1 MVIQILFRDPRSGSE
16 RKYEFDQSPVR
27 IGRNPLNNVVL
38 EGNFV
43 SGWHGIIRFD
53 DTGTYYFDLGSTN
66 GTCLDGKRL
75 PKNTAIPVLQTT
87 QFTIWL
93 FELIVTP
100 SVPGTLATPQQRP
113 AAVSTMAVTGRSTE
127 LIQAGATPQT
137 PSHAHSSPSRIIP
150 VGGRMS
156 PPQTASSAP
165 AQVSAPT
172 PNHAHIHSSAVV
184 SARPPSQFPTPDPIG
199 NQPTDRLL
207 RCLRIIGAFSEAF
220 MGLKKGYEQFGAE
233 VGVRPLTGT
242 TPLHR
247 ARTSQEIVEYVLDP
261 ATDPDVCARD
271 LNAVFA
277 DMGIHD
283 VALMEGISQSVRVL
297 LAKLDPNALDFKLGA
312 GLWSGSKAKARWSEY
327 VETFNNLLAEDAA
340 LHAEIFGEEF
350 AAAYASVALG
360 DEHAG
365 QEDGE

>member
-16 RKYEFDQSPVR
+16 KKYEFDQSPVR

-53 DTGTYYFDLGSTN
+53 DTGAYYFDLGSTN

-75 PKNTAIPVLQTT
+75 QKNTAIPILQPTR
-87 QFTIWL
+87 FTIWM

-100 SVPGTLATPQQRP
+100 CVPGAFPTHPQRPSALGTLA
-113 AAVSTMAVTGRSTE
+113 VTSRSTE
-127 LIQAGATPQT
+127 VVQVGATPQT
-137 PSHAHSSPSRIIP
+137 SSHAHSSPSRIVP
-150 VGGRMS
+150 VGGRTPTPPPPANAPSPFSIPAAPPARSPSQS
-156 PPQTASSAP
+156 PP
-165 AQVSAPT
+165 
-172 PNHAHIHSSAVV
+172 
-184 SARPPSQFPTPDPIG
+184 PDLAG
-199 NQPTDRLL
+199 TQPMDRLL

-220 MGLKKGYEQFGAE
+220 MGLKKGYEQFGSE
-233 VGVRPLTGT
+233 VGVRPLSGT

-247 ARTSQEIVEYVLDP
+247 ARTSQEIVEYLLEP
-261 ATDPDVCARD
+261 SIDPDICARD

-297 LAKLDPNALDFKLGA
+297 LAKLDPNALDFRMGG
-312 GLWSGSKAKARWSEY
+312 GLWSGSKAKTKWGEY
-327 VETFNNLLAEDAA
+327 VETFNSLLAEDAA

-350 AAAYASVALG
+350 ASAYASVALG
-360 DEHAG
+360 DENPARD
-365 QEDGE
+365 DGE

>member
-16 RKYEFDQSPVR
+16 KTYEFDQSPVR

-53 DTGTYYFDLGSTN
+53 QTGTYYFDLGSTN
-66 GTCLDGKRL
+66 GTCLDGKKL
-75 PKNTAIPVLQTT
+75 QKNTAIPILQPTR
-87 QFTIWL
+87 FTIWM

-100 SVPGTLATPQQRP
+100 SVPGTLTSP
-113 AAVSTMAVTGRSTE
+113 AQSPSAVETIAVTSRGTDA
-127 LIQAGATPQT
+127 IPAGATPQA
-137 PSHAHSSPSRIIP
+137 HAHGSPSRIVA
-150 VGGRMS
+150 VGGGR
-156 PPQTASSAP
+156 
-165 AQVSAPT
+165 APT
-172 PNHAHIHSSAVV
+172 PPLPAHAPGPAHAYAPPLAQAPSP
-184 SARPPSQFPTPDPIG
+184 ARPPSQPSAPDPATP
-199 NQPTDRLL
+199 QPTERLI
-207 RCLRIIGAFSEAF
+207 RCLRIIGAFSDAF
-220 MGLKKGYEQFGAE
+220 MGLKKGYEQFGSE
-233 VGVRPLTGT
+233 VGVRPLSGT

-247 ARTSQEIVEYVLDP
+247 ARTSQETVAYLLDP
-261 ATDPDVCARD
+261 SIDPEICARD

-297 LAKLDPNALDFKLGA
+297 LARLDPNALDFKMGA
-312 GLWSGSKAKARWSEY
+312 GLWSGSKAKAKWSAY
-327 VETFNNLLAEDAA
+327 VETFNNLLAEEAA

-350 AAAYASVALG
+350 ASAYASVALG
-360 DEHAG
+360 DENAP

>member
-16 RKYEFDQSPVR
+16 KQYEFDQSPVR

-53 DTGTYYFDLGSTN
+53 STGTYYFDLGSTN
-66 GTCLDGKRL
+66 GTCLDGKKL
-75 PKNTAIPVLQTT
+75 QKNVAIPILQPTR
-87 QFTIWL
+87 FTIWM

-100 SVPGTLATPQQRP
+100 SVPGALPTHQPQP
-113 AAVSTMAVTGRSTE
+113 SSVGTMAASSRSTE
-127 LIQAGATPQT
+127 VAYGGATPQV
-137 PSHAHSSPSRIIP
+137 PSHAQGSPSRIIP
-150 VGGRMS
+150 VGGGR
-156 PPQTASSAP
+156 T
-165 AQVSAPT
+165 PT
-172 PNHAHIHSSAVV
+172 PPPPSS
-184 SARPPSQFPTPDPIG
+184 SPGPFSSPARPSSQFPAPDPARD
-199 NQPTDRLL
+199 QPPDRLV

-233 VGVRPLTGT
+233 VGVRPLSGT
-242 TPLHR
+242 THLHR
-247 ARTSQEIVEYVLDP
+247 ARSSQEIVEYLLDP
-261 ATDPDVCARD
+261 AVDPDDCARD

-297 LAKLDPNALDFKLGA
+297 LAKLDPNALDLKMGA
-312 GLWSGSKAKARWSEY
+312 GLWSGAKAKAKWSDY
-327 VETFNNLLAEDAA
+327 AETFNNLLAEDSA

-350 AAAYASVALG
+350 ASAYASVALG
-360 DEHAG
+360 DENATG
-365 QEDGE
+365 DDGE